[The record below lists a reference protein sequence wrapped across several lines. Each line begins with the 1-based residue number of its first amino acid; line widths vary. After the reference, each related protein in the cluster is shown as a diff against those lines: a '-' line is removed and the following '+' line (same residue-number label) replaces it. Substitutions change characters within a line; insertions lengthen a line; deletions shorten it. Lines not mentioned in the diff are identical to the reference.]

1 VLKTRGDLMTPKS
14 GRKKRTRDRVEKGRN
29 VPSPPGS
36 EEKAERAKVHRKWY
50 FLLALIMFVVLAS
63 YSNGVRNQFVF
74 DDTLVISNNP
84 TIRGIEK
91 IPRLLGMGKKKASY
105 RPLRTISYAVDYTLN
120 QKLWKYMGIY
130 EGRDEGLNP
139 FGYHIANYV
148 YHLLTT
154 WLVFLVVF
162 RLASNYRIAF
172 LAAALFALHP
182 VHTDSVTYLSG
193 RRDIFVTLFYLAGF
207 YFFLRYRQT
216 RNLIFILAAFLSY
229 ILSLGSKE
237 LGVTLPALFFCYDL
251 ITHFPEK
258 VRKIDAAYFK
268 ALVLTVKKVL
278 VQSKYLYSLLF
289 LGALSFSYYKVFIKS
304 PSYKVTYYG
313 DSMITTFLTVG
324 KILVHYIKLLVYPI
338 RLNADYSFN
347 AFPLSSSFLEPAT
360 VVSFMVL
367 GVIGY
372 VVLRLVITH
381 RIAAFGVIWFFVT
394 LLPVCHIFPH
404 HELLAEHYL
413 YLPSFGV
420 CLAVAYGL
428 NRFLEEKRYRYYIYA
443 ICSAVVLLFS
453 VRIADRNRDWKDTF
467 TLWQKTIKTAPQCAR
482 AHSNLG
488 LAYYNKAM
496 YDEAIS
502 LYKKASTIAPNYA
515 QVHFNLGLTYDKK
528 GMLDEAIVEYE
539 STISLSPRYT
549 KAYNNLA
556 WIYATSQNETIRN
569 GDRAVS
575 LAIKACELSEFKNA
589 KYLDTLAAAYAKQGN
604 LGKALEYQVKALAR
618 ASMQEKQ
625 QFQERLDSYPTARI
639 VYDSF
644 KVLSVKPSLADSAY
658 YSEFVY
664 DEKEELDKAIS
675 AYKKK
680 LDMNPRSAGAHNNL
694 GVAYVRKGE
703 LWKASD
709 QFGKALKSNPKLAEA
724 YVGYGVALAKMGG
737 LDLAIY
743 FFKGAL
749 AINPT
754 LSEAHNNLVS
764 TYYLKGDYD
773 AALYHCGRVETLG
786 HKISPQL
793 LELLKPYR

>member
-1 VLKTRGDLMTPKS
+1 MTPKS

-50 FLLALIMFVVLAS
+50 FLLALIMLVTLAS

-91 IPRLLGMGKKKASY
+91 VPRLLGMGKKKASY
-105 RPLRTISYAVDYTLN
+105 RPLRMISYAVDYTLN

-130 EGRDEGLNP
+130 EGQDEGLNP

-162 RLASNYRIAF
+162 RLVSNYRIAF

-216 RNLIFILAAFLSY
+216 RNLIFIFAAFLSY
-229 ILSLGSKE
+229 LLSLGSKE
-237 LGVTLPALFFCYDL
+237 MGVTLPALFFCYDL

-268 ALVLTVKKVL
+268 AFVLTVKKVL

-324 KILVHYIKLLVYPI
+324 KILVHYIKLLLYPI

-372 VVLRLVITH
+372 VVLRLLITH

-428 NRFLEEKRYRYYIYA
+428 NFFLEEKRYRRCIYA
-443 ICSAVVLLFS
+443 ICIIVVLLFS
-453 VRIADRNRDWKDTF
+453 VRIADRNRDWKDGF
-467 TLWQKTIKTAPQCAR
+467 SLWAKTVKTSPQCAR
-482 AHSNLG
+482 AHVNLG
-488 LAYYNKAM
+488 NAHFKKGSLDESIIEYKRGLTIRPQYVKGHINLGEAYATMKM
-496 YDEAIS
+496 FDEAIAQH
-502 LYKKASTIAPNYA
+502 KKALALKPNSAEGHAGLGGAYLNKGMPDEAILELEQALAIKPYYA
-515 QVHFNLGLTYDKK
+515 VAHANLGAAYQVKGMFDEAIKECRKALRIDPTLTLAHINLGIAYGKKGLLDQAISQFANALRTNPDSVDAYYYRAIAYDEKGIFDEAITDFKKALTFSPDSVNARFKLGMTYNKK
-528 GMLDEAIVEYE
+528 GMQDEANV
-539 STISLSPRYT
+539 
-549 KAYNNLA
+549 
-556 WIYATSQNETIRN
+556 Q
-569 GDRAVS
+569 
-575 LAIKACELSEFKNA
+575 FKEA
-589 KYLDTLAAAYAKQGN
+589 FALQ
-604 LGKALEYQVKALAR
+604 KALTGSRQVTI
-618 ASMQEKQ
+618 
-625 QFQERLDSYPTARI
+625 PTSSAKM
-639 VYDSF
+639 D
-644 KVLSVKPSLADSAY
+644 KKPSPPP
-658 YSEFVY
+658 E
-664 DEKEELDKAIS
+664 AIPS
-675 AYKKK
+675 
-680 LDMNPRSAGAHNNL
+680 
-694 GVAYVRKGE
+694 
-703 LWKASD
+703 
-709 QFGKALKSNPKLAEA
+709 
-724 YVGYGVALAKMGG
+724 
-737 LDLAIY
+737 
-743 FFKGAL
+743 
-749 AINPT
+749 
-754 LSEAHNNLVS
+754 
-764 TYYLKGDYD
+764 
-773 AALYHCGRVETLG
+773 
-786 HKISPQL
+786 SPPQ
-793 LELLKPYR
+793 